1 MFQLNIRAGFRENQ
15 QLYLRFVKNSSLL
28 STKYPKVFG
37 ISFMIQYL
45 THIMFLIVV
54 QNVCFQVTRGISWHN
69 RFSIIISKQMF
80 LIFTVLYIRKFL
92 SFIFIPNIIYC
103 ITSVW
108 NFRSINNFSTFDPD
122 IIIIL
127 FLKDSNVPL
136 NHILNET
143 AEFLTFNDR
152 FFIILVLNV
161 TFSWSL
167 FLFLTWI
174 HISPNNNINNL
185 FLLISISYSFLSILF
200 IIISIVLAFSWNYV
214 FNNTILWTFSSLF
227 LSSSIIFSR
236 ILSWKLS
243 LISLKR

>member
-103 ITSVW
+103 ITTVW
-108 NFRSINNFSTFDPD
+108 NFRSINDFPIFSPYMIILYILKYVNFSPNNF
-122 IIIIL
+122 
-127 FLKDSNVPL
+127 SNESVQ
-136 NHILNET
+136 
-143 AEFLTFNDR
+143 FLTFTD
-152 FFIILVLNV
+152 
-161 TFSWSL
+161 S
-167 FLFLTWI
+167 
-174 HISPNNNINNL
+174 
-185 FLLISISYSFLSILF
+185 LLIFTFLD
-200 IIISIVLAFSWNYV
+200 
-214 FNNTILWTFSSLF
+214 
-227 LSSSIIFSR
+227 
-236 ILSWKLS
+236 K
-243 LISLKR
+243 